1 LICRHCS
8 QWNPDGDERCCFCDN
23 LVAGGEDSTASGQ
36 PAYLR
41 NVQTTG
47 QLPPVVRSEF
57 DRPIPENLW
66 QSLWELVRRD
76 LAKAAAVLAV
86 VLLVVLAGLCSRC

>member
-1 LICRHCS
+1 LICCHCS
-8 QWNPDGDERCCFCDN
+8 QWNPDGEERCCFCDN
-23 LVAGGEDSTASGQ
+23 LVAGGEDCTASGQ

-57 DRPIPENLW
+57 DRPIPENLR
-66 QSLWELVRRD
+66 QALWEAVRRD
-76 LAKAAAVLAV
+76 LPKAAAVLAV